1 MQEGKLPKPL
11 LLEVDMLISW
21 LIHNEVN
28 MDNQKQ
34 DYKDKKALKQ
44 EFGTSIFNQC
54 ISEREGSKKTVLAK
68 TITTQNKINHK
79 THQAKC
85 YHFRHNPMYNRLI
98 GHFKN
103 RMNSKHA

>member
-1 MQEGKLPKPL
+1 LCITRQDYNNHWWQLQEMQEGKLPKPL

-44 EFGTSIFNQC
+44 EFGT
-54 ISEREGSKKTVLAK
+54 
-68 TITTQNKINHK
+68 
-79 THQAKC
+79 
-85 YHFRHNPMYNRLI
+85 
-98 GHFKN
+98 
-103 RMNSKHA
+103 